1 MNHVLFV
8 AYYFP
13 PIAASGAMRPLGF
26 CRHLE
31 AYGWHPT
38 VLTTTP
44 QSVYPPHPIDDQL
57 EAHVPAG
64 VRVEH
69 VGYRDSLSRLIDL
82 RERVRRLVSVRRVGR
97 NGQGAMVSSTR
108 PSGGVPPHQS
118 RSPLKDAVLD
128 WLFAFP
134 DRQASWIAPA
144 VARILSI
151 KTDVQADVV
160 VATGGPWTNFV
171 VGQTLARRLRCP
183 LILDYRDPWTCNPY
197 YSFTAGFLTE
207 KARRL
212 ERSICKTA
220 SCVVANTEELRQ
232 RLCAEYPEIEPKCI
246 AIPNG
251 FDPEIL
257 GTGTSHADDATVPDQ
272 RRSGYELCH
281 FGTVYGKR
289 TPGKLFQAASELY
302 REGLVNPERLRLRF
316 VGAWESTDEACNNLA
331 QDLEKQGLLKREPPM
346 SHNLCMKEMKQASV
360 LLVVQPESPLQV
372 PGKIYEYIAVGRP
385 LLLVG
390 GEGATAGLV
399 ERHNLG
405 VTCSNDVDELKK
417 TLRAL
422 IAGSIRLSPPDRQA
436 IGRFHYRR
444 LTKSLAEA
452 LSVAYR
458 DAGAG
463 NYGSQIAG
471 R

>member
-1 MNHVLFV
+1 MKHVLFV

-31 AYGWHPT
+31 TYGWRST
-38 VLTTTP
+38 VLTTTHE
-44 QSVYPPHPIDDQL
+44 SAYPPHPVDHQL
-57 EAHVPAG
+57 EAHVPEG

-69 VGYRDSLSRLIDL
+69 VGYRDLLSRLIDM
-82 RERVRRLVSVRRVGR
+82 RERVRNSLSGRPASR
-97 NGQGAMVSSTR
+97 NGPRKTVSSNG
-108 PSGGVPPHQS
+108 PAAAGSQKS
-118 RSPLKDAVLD
+118 RSVVKDAILD

-144 VARILSI
+144 VARIVSRKGATQPDI
-151 KTDVQADVV
+151 V

-171 VGQTLARRLRCP
+171 VGQMLARRLGCP
-183 LILDYRDPWTCNPY
+183 LILDYRDPWTSNPY
-197 YSFTAGFLTE
+197 YSFSAQFLTK

-212 ERSICKTA
+212 ERSICRTA
-220 SCVVANTEELRQ
+220 SRIVTNTEELRQ
-232 RLCAEYPEIEPKCI
+232 RLCVEYPEIEQKCI
-246 AIPNG
+246 AISNG

-257 GTGTSHADDATVPDQ
+257 GIDTGNVDGVEEQELLTK
-272 RRSGYELCH
+272 GYVLCH

-289 TPGKLFQAASELY
+289 TPGLLFQAVWELY
-302 REGLVNPERLRLRF
+302 QEGVLKPEHLRLRF

-331 QDLEKQGLLKREPPM
+331 QDLEKHGLLKREPPI
-346 SHNLCMKEMKQASV
+346 SHQSCVKHMKQASV

-399 ERHNLG
+399 QRHNLG
-405 VTCSNDVDELKK
+405 LTCSNEVKELKQ
-417 TLRAL
+417 TLHRL
-422 IAGSIRLSPPDRQA
+422 VSGSISLTPPDRQTVDL
-436 IGRFHYRR
+436 FSYRR
-444 LTKSLAEA
+444 LASSLADA
-452 LSVAYR
+452 LNAVETETA
-458 DAGAG
+458 A
-463 NYGSQIAG
+463 
-471 R
+471 